1 MPRRNTRRGRP
12 QAVKRIRLQVVR
24 RPEEQI
30 DQRRLSL
37 ALIALERGI
46 RERDAA
52 VETDGGSR

>member
-12 QAVKRIRLQVVR
+12 QAVKRIRLQVIR

-46 RERDAA
+46 REDATA
-52 VETDGGSR
+52 AKTEEGSR